1 MTFPTT
7 IIISPQKITSQTK
20 EDESNKAKQVEFIN
34 ALSYYS
40 WSISVIRCYQEVYLY
55 LIDEYTRK
63 PTIPYFNDRTIYEA
77 YYSYYFND
85 RKRGKVNISYE

>member
-1 MTFPTT
+1 MTFTTT

-20 EDESNKAKQVEFIN
+20 EDGSNKAKQVEFIN
-34 ALSYYS
+34 SLSNYS
-40 WSISVIRCYQEVYLY
+40 IGGYH

-63 PTIPYFNDRTIYEA
+63 PTIPD
-77 YYSYYFND
+77 FND

>member
-20 EDESNKAKQVEFIN
+20 EDGSNKAKQVEFIN

-40 WSISVIRCYQEVYLY
+40 
-55 LIDEYTRK
+55 
-63 PTIPYFNDRTIYEA
+63 
-77 YYSYYFND
+77 
-85 RKRGKVNISYE
+85 